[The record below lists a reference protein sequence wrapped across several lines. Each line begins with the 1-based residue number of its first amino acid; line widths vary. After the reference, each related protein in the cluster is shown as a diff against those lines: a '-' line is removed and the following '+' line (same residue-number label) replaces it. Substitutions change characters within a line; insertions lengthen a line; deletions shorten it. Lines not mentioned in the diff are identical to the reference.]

1 MNMGESSDMR
11 INVPAGVVRSQA
23 EDSLTVGDALILSDH
38 KAVLPVLEDERRKPN
53 DTLRPV
59 GWWRT

>member
-1 MNMGESSDMR
+1 MNMGESSDIR
-11 INVPAGVVRSQA
+11 INVLAGVVRSQA
-23 EDSLTVGDALILSDH
+23 EDFLTVGDALMLSDH
-38 KAVLPVLEDERRKPN
+38 KALLPVLEGARRKPN